1 MSIELT
7 LVGMKKK
14 YFVSK
19 FLWVDRFIYESHFQF
34 QVKQVKDYAS
44 ELKLKSL
51 NVFGSCKSESKF
63 QNEKLFTRNKLI
75 FFLEELY
82 MISHQLFKP

>member
-1 MSIELT
+1 MSMELT

-14 YFVSK
+14 YIVSK

-34 QVKQVKDYAS
+34 QVKQVTDYAS

-51 NVFGSCKSESKF
+51 TVFGSSKSESKF
-63 QNEKLFTRNKLI
+63 QNKKVV
-75 FFLEELY
+75 Y
-82 MISHQLFKP
+82 